1 MGRILFW
8 TTFPIRVIFGVIRD
22 EIEFYKI
29 VHHHVTSK
37 PGKDIEV

>member
-1 MGRILFW
+1 MREMLFW
-8 TTFPIRVIFGVIRD
+8 TAFPFRVIWGVIRD